1 MHSVLCTPLLYAVYF
16 ASQWAPVGKHTMQT
30 HPYLPPQATLPA
42 QLRLLRHALKVSAT
56 QIAKDSGLTRVTVA
70 AAEGNADPRLSSIMS
85 LFDVLGYTLLP
96 VPKSMA
102 TEVAAF
108 IANGGE
114 VVSMPAGIEAP
125 LNDSLAAFRNHTRIF
140 GGNDDEGTPL

>member
-1 MHSVLCTPLLYAVYF
+1 
-16 ASQWAPVGKHTMQT
+16 MQT
-30 HPYLPPQATLPA
+30 HPYLPPQITLPA
-42 QLRLLRHALKVSAT
+42 QLRLLRHALQVTIT
-56 QIAKDSGLTRVTVA
+56 QLAKDSGLTRVTVA
-70 AAEGNADPRLSSIMS
+70 AAEGNADTRLSSIMS

-114 VVSMPAGIEAP
+114 ILSKPAGMEAP
-125 LNDSLAAFRNHTRIF
+125 LNDSLAAFKSHTR
-140 GGNDDEGTPL
+140 GAGEHDDEDTSL